1 MMCGYPVYIV
11 LCCRLMWIVRLYF
24 SPRTPSP
31 VPRPRTLMPSVLAGH
46 MAGVDAV
53 LTHIKKKID
62 AIPRDSEDTDQVS
75 DPSQGTNSEVELE
88 GDLGTQDK
96 VPSPDSIPEPV
107 SDTLTSQP
115 SSELSSAQ
123 DTADEEMVEVGD
135 AQPGSSSA
143 LTDLPESSTPVLST
157 STQAAVVKESSETS
171 APPQTKRMRF
181 SNPVEV
187 TLPMVPPPVVG
198 SQNQDSVLVK
208 PVFGTAL
215 EQGSQEESLSS
226 FITPPIDIDI
236 DFEIPV
242 VKKNDAAPSVS
253 KTTRGRD
260 QQPSGDCSER

>member
-1 MMCGYPVYIV
+1 
-11 LCCRLMWIVRLYF
+11 
-24 SPRTPSP
+24 
-31 VPRPRTLMPSVLAGH
+31 MPSVLAGN

-88 GDLGTQDK
+88 GTQDK

-107 SDTLTSQP
+107 SASQP
-115 SSELSSAQ
+115 SSELSSSQ

-135 AQPGSSSA
+135 AQPGSSST
-143 LTDLPESSTPVLST
+143 LTDLHVPESSTAVLSP
-157 STQAAVVKESSETS
+157 STQAAVVKETSETS

-187 TLPMVPPPVVG
+187 SLPMMPPPVVS

-215 EQGSQEESLSS
+215 EQGSQEELLSS
-226 FITPPIDIDI
+226 FINPPIDIDI

-242 VKKNDAAPSVS
+242 VEKHDAAPSVS
-253 KTTRGRD
+253 KTTRGRE